1 MTLTTILFAEV
12 RGRWLAQRY
21 VDDGFVAL
29 EADGSEYVPEDG
41 QRLDI
46 PNELQTYRLFTTE
59 AF

>member
-21 VDDGFVAL
+21 IDDGFVAR
-29 EADGSEYVPEDG
+29 EADGSEYILEDG
-41 QRLDI
+41 QRPDL
-46 PNELQTYRLFTTE
+46 PNELQSYRLFATD